1 VDHDRAALLA
11 KLDALIAQQD
21 ALVAQQE
28 AIATTLAALRAVIAD
43 TAPPVADD
51 ANGRRLTIMQAC
63 GVVEQVLG
71 HARSYH
77 TVRGWCIDKGIG
89 EKLPSGGWL
98 VDEAKL
104 RAYLDSKGN
113 SQQIQR

>member
-1 VDHDRAALLA
+1 MDHDRAALLA
-11 KLDALIAQQD
+11 KLDAVL
-21 ALVAQQE
+21 AQQE
-28 AIATTLAALRAVIAD
+28 AIASAQDAISSAVAELRALIAD
-43 TAPPVADD
+43 TAPPVVD

-71 HARSYH
+71 HTRSYH

-104 RAYLDSKGN
+104 RAYLGSKGN
-113 SQQIQR
+113 SQEIQR